1 MRWFLML
8 VVFGLF
14 RICCEGENSE
24 AFALGKYGEIR
35 TGNVVMKWRFF
46 APGWKRV
53 PLNDGTFQAESGSA
67 ETGRRAGIW
76 TIRGEGIRLESSL
89 AKLGT
94 SRFRFVSHLEAE
106 KQFPPTQV
114 IAFSL
119 TLPDS
124 IRTLILD
131 GKEYSLPRTNEKTL
145 LKVASVR
152 TLAFETEEG
161 TVRLSGA
168 LKILIQDNRQW
179 TPNFE
184 IRISPVHK
192 DAKRAEI
199 ALELEQLPV
208 RSETLDLRSVANRA
222 FADEAAGDGKGGWTD
237 QGPTNDLRA
246 LRPGRRRFF
255 GISFDLI
262 DPAKNQGRSCL
273 VLSGK
278 QRNLPSEARIF
289 PRQTEKMPCLYLLHA
304 SAWTPKKGEE
314 IGRIRVKYPDGA
326 GESFPVLAGRDCG
339 NWWLS
344 EPFPNAGIAWRKEN
358 PESFIGLYLSVFP
371 LKERALEISFE
382 AGDCVWMICGASVG
396 DRQISFSELSFPV
409 VMRADRNWFPV
420 EFSRD
425 TIPGSLLDFS
435 GLLDAPAGKFG
446 PVLAD
451 RNGHFSF
458 RDAPGK
464 RIRFLGV
471 NLCMTANYLDR
482 KTADDLV
489 EKLARN
495 GYNALRLHHFEN
507 LLLEEDA
514 PDSLTFSAE
523 ALDKFFYLISAA
535 KRKGIYLTLD
545 LYCSRRLR
553 EGDGIR
559 EVRNLDGVVMKAL
572 LPVSRSAMENW
583 KRFVA
588 RLLLEKNPYTGLPLA
603 EEPAL
608 FLVSLVNEGGTI
620 LVWDKFPEVRKLYL
634 KRYEAYL
641 RERGMDTPENRKKR
655 TGPFLEFLVDL
666 QMKCVAEQKAYLR
679 TVVKTGLLVTDM
691 NWYVC
696 YPFSGARNLLDA
708 VDNHAYWDHPHSM
721 PGNWKMPFSF
731 TQASAVRRFA
741 HVPRFVMPSR
751 IFGKPFLVTEW
762 NFCQPNRFRTEAAPL
777 MGGYAALQDWDGL
790 FRFAWSHNRNSIE
803 KPFFSGGFDIA
814 SDPQAQ
820 LADRI
825 VHALFL
831 RGDVSAA
838 NEGIALE
845 FRSDHLRLQK
855 NPKGDIPST
864 FSMLGLQTRIGT
876 LCEDALF
883 PRVRKINLFEKG
895 EMNLPSDLAS
905 QAARI
910 LKTGRSVSSTGE
922 LLLDSKN
929 GQFQVVTPCSEVL
942 SFSDRTSG
950 KLLEASGADSPQTV
964 ALISLDGRPL
974 SASRKMV
981 LFHLT
986 DLANTGERF
995 GNQNRTVLQ
1004 KWGSL
1009 PLLLRRGV
1017 LSVRIHIPGLRV
1029 EALKLDGSCNGS
1041 VPVSARKD
1049 GISFRADNASRP
1061 GGVMAY
1067 LLTR

>member
-1 MRWFLML
+1 MRCFLML
-8 VVFGLF
+8 VFLGLF
-14 RICCEGENSE
+14 SFCCNGGNPE
-24 AFALGKYGEIR
+24 AFALGKYGDLRAE
-35 TGNVVMKWRFF
+35 NVAMEWNFF
-46 APGWKRV
+46 APGWKSV
-53 PLNDGTFQAESGSA
+53 PLNTETFQAENGSA
-67 ETGRRAGIW
+67 KTGHCSGIW
-76 TIRGEGIRLESSL
+76 TIQGERIRLESSL

-94 SRFRFVSHLEAE
+94 DRFRFVSYLEAE
-106 KQFPPTQV
+106 KQFPPAQLIT
-114 IAFSL
+114 FSL

-124 IRTLILD
+124 IRSLVLD
-131 GKEYSLPRTNEKTL
+131 GKEYSLPRSYEKTV

-161 TVRLSGA
+161 TIRLGGD
-168 LKILIQDNRQW
+168 LKIFIQDNRKW
-179 TPNFE
+179 TPDFS
-184 IRISPVHK
+184 IRISPVRK
-192 DAKRAEI
+192 NAKRAEI
-199 ALELEQLPV
+199 TLELEQLPI
-208 RSETLDLRSVANRA
+208 RSETLDLRPVANRA
-222 FADEAAGDGKGGWTD
+222 FADEVAGDGKGGWTD
-237 QGPTNDLRA
+237 QGPTNDLQA
-246 LRPGRRRFF
+246 LRPGRRCFF

-273 VLSGK
+273 VLSDK
-278 QRNLPSEARIF
+278 QRNLPSKARIF
-289 PRQTEKMPCLYLLHA
+289 LSQTERMPYLYLLHA
-304 SAWTPKKGEE
+304 SAWTPQKGEE
-314 IGRIRVKYPDGA
+314 IGRIRVKYPDGS

-344 EPFPNAGIAWRKEN
+344 EPFSNAGIAWRKEN
-358 PESFIGLYLSVFP
+358 PESWIGLYLSSFP
-371 LKERALEISFE
+371 LKERAAEISFE
-382 AGDCVWMICGASVG
+382 AGNCVWMICGASIG
-396 DRQISFSELSFPV
+396 NRKLSFSEQSFPV
-409 VMRADRNWFPV
+409 LMRADQNWVPV
-420 EFSRD
+420 EFSRN
-425 TIPGSLLDFS
+425 TIPGSPLDFS
-435 GLLDAPAGKFG
+435 GLLDAPAGKYG
-446 PVLAD
+446 PVRTD
-451 RNGHFSF
+451 RNGHFTF
-458 RDAPGK
+458 RDAPEK

-482 KTADDLV
+482 KTADDLM

-507 LLLEEDA
+507 HLLEEDA
-514 PDSLTFSAE
+514 SDSLTFSAE
-523 ALDKFFYLISAA
+523 ALDKFFYLIAAA

-559 EVRNLDGVVMKAL
+559 EVRNLDGFVMKAL

-583 KRFVA
+583 KRFVS
-588 RLLLEKNPYTGLPLA
+588 RLLTVKNPYTGLSLA

-620 LVWDKFPEVRKLYL
+620 QVWDKFPEVRKLYL
-634 KRYEAYL
+634 KRYETYL
-641 RERGMDTPENRKKR
+641 QEKGMDTQENREKR

-666 QMKCVAEQKAYLR
+666 QLKCVAEQKAYLR
-679 TVVKTGLLVTDM
+679 SVVKTGLLITDM
-691 NWYVC
+691 NWYAC

-708 VDNHAYWDHPHSM
+708 VDNHAYWDHPHLIH
-721 PGNWKMPFSF
+721 GWKLPFSF
-731 TQASAVRRFA
+731 TQASSLRRFA
-741 HVPRFVMPSR
+741 HVPRVVMSSR

-803 KPFFSGGFDIA
+803 KAINSGGFDNA
-814 SDPQAQ
+814 NDPQAQ
-820 LADRI
+820 LTDRI
-825 VHALFL
+825 IHALFL

-838 NEGIALE
+838 KEGVALE
-845 FRSDHLRLQK
+845 FRSDHLRRLKDPQ
-855 NPKGDIPST
+855 GTIPST

-895 EMNLPSDLAS
+895 EMSLPSDLAS

-929 GQFQVVTPCSEVL
+929 GQCQVVTPCSEVL
-942 SFSDRTSG
+942 SFPDRSSG

-964 ALISLDGRPL
+964 ALISLDGKPL
-974 SASRKMV
+974 SMSRKMV

-995 GNQNRTVLQ
+995 GNQNRTILQ

-1017 LSVRIHIPGLRV
+1017 LSIRIHIPGLRV
-1029 EALKLDGSCNGS
+1029 EALKLDGSSNGN
-1041 VPVSARKD
+1041 VPVSTRED